1 MQGKPERITVD
12 PMNAKSRRHLQIL
25 REIFVVGIVL
35 VSVFAVVLLSQ
46 ARPAQADEAQVAML
60 EELERLVNEDD
71 STDEPHSR
79 APVRET
85 MLASARVPV
94 RR

>member
-1 MQGKPERITVD
+1 MQGKPERITMD

-46 ARPAQADEAQVAML
+46 ARSAQADEAQVAML
-60 EELERLVNEDD
+60 EELERLVNEVDA
-71 STDEPHSR
+71 DEPQSHV
-79 APVRET
+79 PMRET
-85 MLASARVPV
+85 MFASARLPY

>member
-1 MQGKPERITVD
+1 
-12 PMNAKSRRHLQIL
+12 MNAKSRRRLLIL

-35 VSVFAVVLLSQ
+35 VSVLAVVLLSQ
-46 ARPAQADEAQVAML
+46 ARSAQADEAQVAML
-60 EELERLVNEDD
+60 EELERLVNEGD
-71 STDEPHSR
+71 STDEPQSR

-85 MLASARVPV
+85 MVASARLPN

>member
-1 MQGKPERITVD
+1 
-12 PMNAKSRRHLQIL
+12 MNAHSHRHLHLL
-25 REIFVVGIVL
+25 REVFVVGIVL
-35 VSVFAVVLLSQ
+35 ISVLAVVLLSQ

-60 EELERLVNEDD
+60 EELERLVNEEEIE
-71 STDEPHSR
+71 EPQSR

-85 MLASARVPV
+85 FHASARGLH